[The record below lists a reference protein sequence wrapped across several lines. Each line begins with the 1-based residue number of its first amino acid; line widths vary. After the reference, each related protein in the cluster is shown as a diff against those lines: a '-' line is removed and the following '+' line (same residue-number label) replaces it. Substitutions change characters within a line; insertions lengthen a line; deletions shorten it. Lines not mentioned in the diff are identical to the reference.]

1 MATGNWAAMEIGPQL
16 WSFQPGSICDSG
28 LPPHTPAVVVAPKNP
43 TAPDVGEVPAIL
55 APLPSPAAGVVPMTQ
70 QTPGAAEMPATLVP
84 VVVMPVTAPTP
95 AAQNPGQNCEASETQ
110 GLCHDA
116 SCSVLLSSI
125 KPTSGVEREMEGGR
139 ERGEES

>member
-1 MATGNWAAMEIGPQL
+1 MATGNWAAMAIGPQL

-43 TAPDVGEVPAIL
+43 TAPDVGEVPAVL

-95 AAQNPGQNCEASETQ
+95 AAA
-110 GLCHDA
+110 A
-116 SCSVLLSSI
+116 AVIRVLMR
-125 KPTSGVEREMEGGR
+125 PPVEVLKGGKC
-139 ERGEES
+139 